1 MRISDWSSD
10 VCSSD
15 LAAHI
20 GAAQIDEG
28 IDPGNAGD
36 HAAVLIGQGHRRLD
50 FAHADP
56 IELAGNTGP
65 DLTGDIGHLTGGVLG
80 VDRRHVASLL
90 IDSIDNVAPL
100 RCMRCQWRWS
110 RFGRPLYR
118 LLPENGRGLF
128 ETQRYGR
135 LSTAP
140 SGPRSDEHTS
150 E

>member
-1 MRISDWSSD
+1 MIRRPPRSTRTDTLVPYPTLFRSHVD
-10 VCSSD
+10 G
-15 LAAHI
+15 AHI
-20 GAAQIDEG
+20 GAAHIDEG

-110 RFGRPLYR
+110 RFGRPL
-118 LLPENGRGLF
+118 
-128 ETQRYGR
+128 
-135 LSTAP
+135 
-140 SGPRSDEHTS
+140 RSEEHTS
-150 E
+150 ELQSLMRISY